1 MDDNGFS
8 VQENGVSAVP
18 PPIPNKLYFKI
29 GEVSQLVG
37 VEAYV
42 LRYWESEFP
51 GLSPRKSETGQ
62 RMFRRRDVELLLR
75 IKHLLYD
82 QKFTIEGA
90 RKALQ
95 TGGKGD
101 CPRQAGP
108 GSPKR
113 ALCEIR
119 PPPGDPPPGGRDSAA
134 AVLSAKGACDPFCAL
149 G

>member
-1 MDDNGFS
+1 MDET
-8 VQENGVSAVP
+8 VLKPLEPLIQP

-62 RMFRRRDVELLLR
+62 RMFRRKDVELLLR

-95 TGGKGD
+95 TGAKE
-101 CPRQAGP
+101 P
-108 GSPKR
+108 SPVPPNR
-113 ALCEIR
+113 AAQNELFPKPDPLPEIR
-119 PPPGDPPPGGRDSAA
+119 RQVADI
-134 AVLSAKGACDPFCAL
+134 LTLL